1 MANQGSD
8 RQEGDWWGNMDSYA
22 SESFRGQS
30 AHFYSILTQNPLK
43 LKSMWPFH
51 NCSKEGCDW
60 FTYVNDTLTAHLS
73 STLSSRGTP
82 DSTSGLSMLRPD
94 MRVIGQ
100 NQGSSGV
107 GGQRPGGTRFD
118 LSWET
123 ESPLAPL
130 AGQHVPTAHI
140 DLCHWLW
147 FSISVGWLRWNLH
160 TLLLFI

>member
-1 MANQGSD
+1 MTVRKETGG
-8 RQEGDWWGNMDSYA
+8 EMDSYA

-30 AHFYSILTQNPLK
+30 AHFYSISTQNPLK

-100 NQGSSGV
+100 NQGSSGGAKAWWYPIWLV
-107 GGQRPGGTRFD
+107 MGDRK
-118 LSWET
+118 
-123 ESPLAPL
+123 PLAPL

>member
-1 MANQGSD
+1 
-8 RQEGDWWGNMDSYA
+8 MDSYA

-30 AHFYSILTQNPLK
+30 AHFYSISTQNPLK

-100 NQGSSGV
+100 NQGSSG
-107 GGQRPGGTRFD
+107 GGGKAWWYPIWLVMGDRKPPGSIGWSACPHCSHRPVSLTLILNLCG
-118 LSWET
+118 LT
-123 ESPLAPL
+123 EVKPPYLAPFYL
-130 AGQHVPTAHI
+130 KPGNT
-140 DLCHWLW
+140 D
-147 FSISVGWLRWNLH
+147 H
-160 TLLLFI
+160 THRL